1 MKPRRTR
8 ELARLSVPAAT
19 LLLALVALAPFACV
33 ERDRLCAS
41 TTECGKT
48 SACVAGRCQPTL
60 KDDAGRP
67 IPPTISSSQVRRV
80 VVSPTDIAYV
90 TAHGEGNPADLPPV
104 LMLGRSGDHAA
115 LLLRFAVPIRDE
127 ETVVEAYVL
136 LDRAEVVETDPRPIS
151 LHAARIV
158 DTWDG
163 RSISYER
170 QPRWEETGSPGA
182 IVSGA
187 GRPLI
192 RVDVRDLV
200 THWKTRDPRDQGI
213 ALLADETSRTGMAF
227 AASSSV
233 LDQGPT
239 SMLGTTVQDEQKV
252 WAAAPPRLEL
262 YLRTGPHDAHMNL
275 PSMSSSNELDGGKA
289 IPSASASA
297 SARRM
302 PHK

>member
-1 MKPRRTR
+1 MKPRKKW
-8 ELARLSVPAAT
+8 AAAT
-19 LLLALVALAPFACV
+19 LLLAMVALAPFACV
-33 ERDRLCAS
+33 ERERLCAS

-48 SACVAGRCQPTL
+48 SACIAGRCQPTL
-60 KDDAGRP
+60 KDDAGRVV
-67 IPPTISSSQVRRV
+67 PPTISSPQVRRV
-80 VVSPTDIAYV
+80 VVSPTDVAYV
-90 TAHGEGNPADLPPV
+90 SAHGEGNPADLPPV

-115 LLLRFAVPIRDE
+115 LLLRFAVPIREE

-136 LDRAEVVETDPRPIS
+136 LDRADVVETDPRPIS
-151 LHAARIV
+151 LRAARIV
-158 DTWDG
+158 DACDG

-187 GRPLI
+187 GRPLV

-200 THWKTRDPRDQGI
+200 THWKARDPRDQGI
-213 ALLADETSRTGMAF
+213 VLVADDTSRTGMAF

-239 SMLGTTVQDEQKV
+239 SMLGAAVQDESKS

-275 PSMSSSNELDGGKA
+275 PSMSSSNEADGGKA
-289 IPSASASA
+289 IPVAASASA
-297 SARRM
+297 SSSARRT
-302 PHK
+302 PRK